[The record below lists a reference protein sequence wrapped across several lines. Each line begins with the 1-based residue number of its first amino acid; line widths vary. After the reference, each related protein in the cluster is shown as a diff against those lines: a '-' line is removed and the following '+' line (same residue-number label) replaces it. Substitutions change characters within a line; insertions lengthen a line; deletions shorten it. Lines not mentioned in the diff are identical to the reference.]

1 MLQVISLK
9 YFYKALTYSPM
20 RGILILVEKG
30 KLVVT
35 RGHSVLLVFYRIAY
49 SLYFGVCGKA
59 DASVYGL
66 AGCP

>member
-1 MLQVISLK
+1 MLIINLLK
-9 YFYKALTYSPM
+9 YFYKALTYLPM
-20 RGILILVEKG
+20 HGILILVEKG

-35 RGHSVLLVFYRIAY
+35 RGHFVLLVFYGIAY
-49 SLYFGVCGKA
+49 SLYLGVCGKA

>member
-1 MLQVISLK
+1 MKVIIIK
-9 YFYKALTYSPM
+9 NFCKVLTYLALN
-20 RGILILVEKG
+20 GILILDEKG

-35 RGHSVLLVFYRIAY
+35 RGRSVLYVLCGTAY
-49 SLYFGVCGKA
+49 FLYLGVCGKA